1 MKIKNNLLILE
12 RSAGKLE
19 LNKSDSGDYVLEGI
33 FGEIDVKNKNNRI
46 YTESEYVPQIE
57 ALQDKIKSSKLLGEL
72 DHPANF
78 DISLKNVSH
87 IIEELTYD
95 KDSKQVKGRIRL
107 LDTEQGRQA
116 KSLVDAGVPL
126 QISSRAAGAVESNG
140 KVKIKQLFTYDLV
153 ADPGFA
159 NAELTRVNESFGID
173 PDGDIQIYE
182 INNIENTEK
191 TNNIENKKQ
200 KAMVNED
207 TSKVVSVED
216 FNSYSKYLSEEIK
229 ELKAAITSQQ
239 ESNGNSI
246 SSEELDKIKEYTNYI
261 AETLDKNISYTEHTA
276 DGVNKIKEYTNYL
289 AESFNE
295 SAASFE
301 ALNEKL
307 DKVSAYTEYVAETVN
322 KNLIMEDR
330 AEDIS
335 KADMERGEEHPTELG
350 KAIVGSTIKASI
362 QEEWN
367 KEELDVEI
375 AEKEETTEVE
385 EDRAE
390 DIENDITDLGKTK
403 TTEDEEELQ
412 TEKASKSQEDKE
424 VTEDEEEN
432 EEPEAA
438 SDEDIDNDAEA
449 ADAPV
454 GEDVEVEESE
464 EDDTDVEVE
473 ESEEDDTE
481 VEEAL
486 ATGDSDKGA
495 GKEAT
500 DLPNDSKDVTKEL
513 TDEVFHGD
521 VIDDKTIVVKDKEVM
536 DGALAG
542 EEGGKVVLDEDDK
555 TDMMDDGE
563 SPLDEDRAS
572 DIEDDI
578 NNMGTPKSLE
588 GEEDEKVAEDLEL
601 DIISEEELALNQYK
615 DEVEAK
621 LSAIIENNN
630 APKSTKPSFFNFVSE
645 SVQSDFG
652 KLNEDE
658 QSKVLKSV
666 EGRGF
671 LSESQIV
678 NLWSSALTAPVEEEL
693 PVVKMMPAEYRE
705 AFDNLSEAKKAS
717 VLAQAQYHRTETSYQ
732 VKNFWQTRDL
742 REDKHQKVMEKLIT
756 ENTSTKVEEPKTN
769 LPYDLGDMKTLINE
783 RFKYKK

>member
-19 LNKSDSGDYVLEGI
+19 LNKSESGSYVLEGI

-95 KDSKQVKGRIRL
+95 KDNKQVKGRIRL

-116 KSLVDAGVPL
+116 KALVDAGVPL
-126 QISSRAAGAVESNG
+126 QISSRAAGAVESSG

-153 ADPGFA
+153 ADPGFT
-159 NAELTRVNESFGID
+159 NAELKRVNESFGFSND
-173 PDGDIQIYE
+173 ADVQIFE
-182 INNIENTEK
+182 INNIETTEK
-191 TNNIENKKQ
+191 PNNNIENKKQ
-200 KAMVNED
+200 KTMVNED

-229 ELKAAITSQQ
+229 EIKAALTSQQ
-239 ESNGNSI
+239 ESNENSI
-246 SSEELDKIKEYTNYI
+246 SSQELDKIKEYTNYI

-295 SAASFE
+295 SATSFAS
-301 ALNEKL
+301 LNEKL
-307 DKVSAYTEYVAETVN
+307 DKVAAYTEYVAETVN

-335 KADMERGEEHPTELG
+335 RADMERGEEHPTELG
-350 KAIVGSTIKASI
+350 KAIIGSTIKASI

-367 KEELDVEI
+367 
-375 AEKEETTEVE
+375 
-385 EDRAE
+385 RAE
-390 DIENDITDLGKTK
+390 DIEKDITDLGKTK

-424 VTEDEEEN
+424 VEEDEET
-432 EEPEAA
+432 EEPEAS
-438 SDEDIDNDAEA
+438 SDEDIDAEVEA
-449 ADAPV
+449 AEAPV
-454 GEDVEVEESE
+454 GEDVEVEES
-464 EDDTDVEVE
+464 
-473 ESEEDDTE
+473 
-481 VEEAL
+481 L

-500 DLPNDSKDVTKEL
+500 ALPKDSKDVTKEL

-536 DGALAG
+536 DGAIDG
-542 EEGGKVVLDEDDK
+542 EMGAKVVLDKDDK

-563 SPLDEDRAS
+563 APLAEDRAT

-578 NNMGTPKSLE
+578 NAMGTPKSIE
-588 GEEDEKVAEDLEL
+588 GEEEEKVAEEFEL
-601 DIISEEELALNQYK
+601 DIVSEEELALNKYK
-615 DEVEAK
+615 DEVESK
-621 LSAIIENNN
+621 LASIIENNN
-630 APKSTKPSFFNFVSE
+630 TPKSTKPSFFNFVSE

-658 QSKVLKSV
+658 QSRVLKSV

-678 NLWSSALTAPVEEEL
+678 NLWTSALSTPIEEEL
-693 PVVKMMPAEYRE
+693 TVVKLMPAEYRE
-705 AFDNLSEAKKAS
+705 AFDNLSEAKRAS
-717 VLAQAQYHRTETSYQ
+717 VIAQAQYHRTETSYQ

-742 REDKHQKVMEKLIT
+742 REDKHQKVMEKLVT
-756 ENTSTKVEEPKTN
+756 ENVSTKVEEIKSN
-769 LPYDLGDMKTLINE
+769 LPYDLSDMKNLITE
-783 RFKYKK
+783 KFKYKK